1 MLRAAIKKFAH
12 YEKHWTY
19 TRFNISYAK
28 KLAFTQFL
36 NTAIIPYIVNI
47 HFNVARLSLK
57 AQQKMDIAGGLI
69 EDIHFII
76 LLDMM
81 LPLVNYF
88 FNIWHIFRLF
98 KRWRIRSGGRQ
109 DLTQK

>member
-47 HFNVARLSLK
+47 HFNVASLSLK

-69 EDIHFII
+69 EDIHIII
-76 LLDMM
+76 LL
-81 LPLVNYF
+81 
-88 FNIWHIFRLF
+88 R
-98 KRWRIRSGGRQ
+98 K
-109 DLTQK
+109 TQKNRQEKTFYFILKIFLI